1 MYLTSSFIEVWET
14 KERKAAS
21 VIFKHAHD
29 YNELFITWCLFNQF
43 CLPYCHCLSHN
54 LSSRTAVAA
63 RRPGDPITPPPVSG
77 GDTYYV
83 TPPSSH
89 HSPSLDS
96 PGWVPLPQRYSPLM
110 GVAYPGLSGIGLNMY
125 SWSNDMEPWNIL
137 WRDREGVKL
146 HCEG

>member
-1 MYLTSSFIEVWET
+1 MSRG
-14 KERKAAS
+14 ERGREGERERGREGERERGREGERERGREGERERGREGERERGREGERERGREGERERGRIHILCNSALLS
-21 VIFKHAHD
+21 P
-29 YNELFITWCLFNQF
+29 
-43 CLPYCHCLSHN
+43 LPL
-54 LSSRTAVAA
+54 
-63 RRPGDPITPPPVSG
+63 
-77 GDTYYV
+77 
-83 TPPSSH
+83 
-89 HSPSLDS
+89 SLDS